1 MTFNE
6 SPYRYD
12 SVFPFKMTDETSYI
26 DSGGDETTSKN
37 IFTLTILNSAMNP
50 NRYIRFKDC
59 FPTSISD
66 VPFDTTLSDVDYIE
80 TTATFKF
87 RMFDI
92 ETTG

>member
-1 MTFNE
+1 MEHRIGN
-6 SPYRYD
+6 SRAD
-12 SVFPFKMTDETSYI
+12 RWADEAAMQAQC
-26 DSGGDETTSKN
+26 DEEFQRNALFSDA
-37 IFTLTILNSAMNP
+37 TLTVLNSAMNP

-66 VPFDTTLSDVDYIE
+66 IPFDTTLSDVDYVE

>member
-1 MTFNE
+1 M
-6 SPYRYD
+6 SD
-12 SVFPFKMTDETSYI
+12 DKVFSDA
-26 DSGGDETTSKN
+26 
-37 IFTLTILNSAMNP
+37 TLTVLNSAMNP

-66 VPFDTTLSDVDYIE
+66 VPFDTTLSDVDYVE